1 MMVMTMMKK
10 INKKVELKRTDNGY
24 VGAGTYTGQEEVN
37 KRIEKLEIQVNCL
50 RKQVLDLEGKKFHTF
65 DTSEAQRQHV
75 LGDPSLSVSPETYES
90 NASWRSRTTTTK
102 KEEDDNK

>member
-1 MMVMTMMKK
+1 MMMVMTMMKK
-10 INKKVELKRTDNGY
+10 INKKVELNRTNDGY

-75 LGDPSLSVSPETYES
+75 LGDPSLSVSPETHES
-90 NASWRSRTTTTK
+90 NASWRSRTIPQP
-102 KEEDDNK
+102 NKG